1 MSAIS
6 ANRAKRSHAP
16 RCRQDG
22 VAAVEFALVAVAFFL
37 IVCGIIEL
45 ARAVYMINT
54 LAEVT
59 RSAAREAAN
68 IDFRQAAAI
77 DGARKRALFDDA
89 NGRLPFGEP
98 VTYQNVR
105 VEYMYLGP
113 KGGGQELQL
122 IPTGSMPSCPAKNR
136 VNCMADPNSPSC
148 IRAVQ
153 VRICKE
159 TSGTCTPIPYQSL
172 ISVIQMPLTLP
183 TSVTIVTAETLGY
196 KTGDPPC
203 S

>member
-1 MSAIS
+1 MSATS
-6 ANRAKRSHAP
+6 ATRIKRGRAP
-16 RCRQDG
+16 RCRQGG
-22 VAAVEFALVAVAFFL
+22 VAAIEFALVAVAFFL

-77 DGARKRALFDDA
+77 DGARKRALFDEA
-89 NGRLPFGEP
+89 NGKLPFGDP
-98 VTYQNVR
+98 ITYKNVR

-122 IPTGSMPSCPAKNR
+122 IPDGAMPSCPAKNR

-153 VRICKE
+153 VRVCTE
-159 TSGTCTPIPYQSL
+159 ASGACTPVPYQSL
-172 ISVIQMPLTLP
+172 ISLIKLPLMLP